1 MNQIKIGDRVVFVD
15 LNGEVP
21 FSTAYTIDGTFG
33 DSLTVRDSCG
43 ERLPFTIRSN
53 GKVKDFMTE
62 QLAGFYS
69 ADPEHLAAADKML
82 KDSKD
87 AVLKTI
93 LIYEEHT
100 IFDIADR
107 LTLEQL
113 KTLAKWLTK

>member
-1 MNQIKIGDRVVFVD
+1 MRLTFTDISLIDVHGTQ
-15 LNGEVP
+15 NG
-21 FSTAYTIDGTFG
+21 
-33 DSLTVRDSCG
+33 TVARD
-43 ERLPFTIRSN
+43 
-53 GKVKDFMTE
+53 GKVRCVLTE
-62 QLAGFYS
+62 QLDGVYS

-82 KDSKD
+82 KDGKD